1 MRFGC
6 RSLIGSALCPFA
18 CSSRLDW
25 FDGSASAEQMLS
37 APRDDSDM
45 RDDGDTAAAPA
56 AAATSYGVLQLRH
69 GSSTL
74 LCDTSLLSSPH
85 SLGVGLD
92 ADHGASSSA
101 TELGALHLTPHA
113 WYQIIGDVVSA
124 QRDDDDGDSDGRP
137 PSAFVRA
144 RVCRELDDT
153 FDAQLYERTVKLHRQ
168 MEAAALMNTN
178 SAT

>member
-1 MRFGC
+1 
-6 RSLIGSALCPFA
+6 
-18 CSSRLDW
+18 
-25 FDGSASAEQMLS
+25 MLS
-37 APRDDSDM
+37 VASDDSDV

-56 AAATSYGVLQLRH
+56 AASTSYGVLQLRH

-113 WYQIIGDVVSA
+113 WYQIIGDVVSV
-124 QRDDDDGDSDGRP
+124 QRDDDDGARP

-168 MEAAALMNTN
+168 MEAAATN